1 MCSSLKT
8 RSVGVAHLHDPL
20 QVHGEPDV
28 FETEDPPPPHTDFGD
43 DTSSSSVEKL
53 PSGVSTSYGSFVGK
67 SVSPRFVGECTYIR
81 TYIYVY
87 MCTCICIHTYVRMY
101 VCTYVHMYDLHH
113 VTSIMKGS
121 KSETMSKGSMRSN
134 MDHSPH

>member
-8 RSVGVAHLHDPL
+8 HSVGVAHLHDPL

-43 DTSSSSVEKL
+43 DTSSTSVEKL

-87 MCTCICIHTYVRMY
+87 MCTCIHMYVCMCVHTYIRTYVRTN
-101 VCTYVHMYDLHH
+101 VCTYIYMY
-113 VTSIMKGS
+113 VWSYV
-121 KSETMSKGSMRSN
+121 
-134 MDHSPH
+134 